1 MTPPAPIEVEIVAEV
16 VEAEE
21 EVAEEAAEAEEE
33 QVVDA
38 NDEALTSFLEEPLFG
53 DDEDA

>member
-21 EVAEEAAEAEEE
+21 EVAEAEE
-33 QVVDA
+33 QAVDA

-53 DDEDA
+53 DEDDA

>member
-21 EVAEEAAEAEEE
+21 EVAEEVAEAEE
-33 QVVDA
+33 QAVDA

-53 DDEDA
+53 DEEDA